1 MLLKQTNPD
10 AETNSAAVKGR
21 DDLHTMYKTGITRN
35 LVWWNLEICFWTT
48 SYKFQSWKISV

>member
-35 LVWWNLEICFWTT
+35 LV
-48 SYKFQSWKISV
+48 